1 MMAGASLSLRH
12 LVRRDDVSDMLLGYV
27 QAAMITS
34 GPWIMTVAAVAAVSL
49 LGLDHVDPRE
59 MAVFRSILIYNFA
72 FSLVLSGPILLVAT
86 RILANSLYS
95 GTTSSGRGILISTLA
110 LVSGVGALTAVP
122 FYGLAS
128 DLAPAVRVAATG
140 NYFVVAG
147 IWVGG
152 VFQVKQRDIQ
162 VVTGAFL
169 VGMITAVAASIGL
182 AVKFGM
188 AGLILGFT
196 AGLAVIEFT
205 LIAHVLRSYPA
216 GPLLPVASLGQFR
229 TYWPLAVAGFVTPAA
244 VWGDKWV
251 MWLSPEGRTFGG
263 LMRQYPLY
271 DSAMF
276 LAFLTMVPAIAL
288 FTVFVK
294 TEFLD
299 HYRAFYDSIERHDTL
314 AQIRR
319 HHQRIVDSL
328 LAGGRQLLILQVVVS
343 VSVAVLAPAIIE
355 LARLHYVQLSIF
367 RLGTLGAGFH
377 VSFIGIS
384 ILLLYFDLRRPYLWL
399 QLLFA
404 VANLGLTAA
413 FLPLGFAYYG
423 LGYFVASA
431 LCFAVSAVTLYRSVN
446 RLPYLAFVAN
456 NPSVR

>member
-12 LVRRDDVSDMLLGYV
+12 LVRRRRIDMLLDYV

-49 LGLDHVDPRE
+49 LGLDYADPHE

-86 RILANSLYS
+86 RFWRTRYS
-95 GTTSSGRGILISTLA
+95 GTVSSGRGILISTLA

-128 DLAPAVRVAATG
+128 DLAPAVRVAAIG

-216 GPLLPVASLGQFR
+216 GPLLPAASLEQLDLLAPGCRRVRHAGRGVGRQVGHVAVPRGTDVWR
-229 TYWPLAVAGFVTPAA
+229 THAPI
-244 VWGDKWV
+244 
-251 MWLSPEGRTFGG
+251 
-263 LMRQYPLY
+263 PLY

-299 HYRAFYDSIERHDTL
+299 RYRAFYASIERHGTL

-319 HHQRIVDSL
+319 NHQRIVDSL

-367 RLGTLGAGFH
+367 RLGTLGRG
-377 VSFIGIS
+377 SPR
-384 ILLLYFDLRRPYLWL
+384 LLHLHLNSPALLRS
-399 QLLFA
+399 
-404 VANLGLTAA
+404 AA
-413 FLPLGFAYYG
+413 PLP
-423 LGYFVASA
+423 VASA
-431 LCFAVSAVTLYRSVN
+431 SSRWRTWD
-446 RLPYLAFVAN
+446 
-456 NPSVR
+456 